1 MGRIHPAPLVVALTL
16 LATGCLGGSR
26 ETVSPVH
33 ATGRIVTV
41 GGPAPGSP
49 EPMAGAEFRLV
60 GSNHAVDVRAGED
73 GRFVLDLRRGATG
86 W

>member
-1 MGRIHPAPLVVALTL
+1 
-16 LATGCLGGSR
+16 
-26 ETVSPVH
+26 
-33 ATGRIVTV
+33 
-41 GGPAPGSP
+41 
-49 EPMAGAEFRLV
+49 MAGAEFRLV